1 MSLLEDVLKD
11 GFLKEEMQHAAVCVE
26 AQPSAVAGGKAASD
40 LSLAPLTESF
50 GEYNAR
56 KSLAD
61 EELAECFSG
70 HPIVVYGTISHSH
83 MSLCLRAFKLGAK
96 WKIAGASEL
105 GFNACDEEGR
115 LSVAA
120 VADHANCLDL
130 VELVT
135 NGVLFEVLS
144 WKMDVEQPD
153 AASIISHALNQPQT
167 LAMHQTEQQAI
178 EVLNGLAIP
187 QNAHS
192 AQALA
197 FSTVREKARAH
208 LGHVVDDLEFVD
220 LYEYCSNLGM
230 GKTSFMQDLM
240 QYMSAFVDPKK
251 RRLKFSAFADANK
264 LGLECPRLKVA
275 LIKKSYRSKPVKG
288 ICPNPIAF
296 WSTAT
301 NRGVCLT
308 EGEQLLHYMHVTC
321 APSMQQ
327 IDPKSRGA
335 MLANVDI
342 AVCTAFE
349 QMTLADSKSQ
359 EAVRH
364 KLCMQV
370 VKHASTWML
379 GGRRA
384 LPKPAADADWV
395 VDALLAAADESA
407 RAADEAARD
416 AEIPKPAEKR
426 PAEPVHVP
434 TVATFD
440 EASGK
445 MVAAPVGCT
454 VPNVCQTQPKCAL
467 LPEAKKQKIAP
478 QPLSCAVDWVNCI
491 RAAAKQPD
499 QPGPDATH
507 TGAVAFVMQHLLQ
520 QQPDH
525 QEENSATSQGVFVRY
540 EGSYFK
546 VKAERNLKPGELK
559 LLPIVTSAGK
569 IVTTCKGPQAL
580 PVEVIT
586 IRGTTVAPDG
596 QSSGEGSKA
605 TRSSKTDVK
614 AGGQKKGSVLEK
626 LGAVVD
632 DGSVAAAV
640 AVESAPPSDQPRT
653 EKGTVYIMPDVK
665 LPAVKKSPPSA
676 ASTGDVHVEWTG
688 DEKVHPF
695 WVIRRLS
702 KDQLDAENQK
712 NTAPARF
719 NCEIKAKECHLVS
732 IVGGTGCTKKVM
744 VPMLTNHE
752 AVRDGEELIIQHF
765 PLKKKELALE
775 THWTHAI
782 KSAKA

>member
-26 AQPSAVAGGKAASD
+26 ARSSSAVAGGEAASD

-56 KSLAD
+56 KAVAD
-61 EELAECFSG
+61 EELAECFSA
-70 HPIVVYGTISHSH
+70 HPIVLYGTLSHSH

-96 WKIAGASEL
+96 WKIADASEL
-105 GFNACDEEGR
+105 GFNACDGSGR

-187 QNAHS
+187 QNAYA

-251 RRLKFSAFADANK
+251 RRLKFSAFADANL

-275 LIKKSYRSKPVKG
+275 LIKKCYRSKPQRG
-288 ICPNPIAF
+288 ICPNPTAF
-296 WSTAT
+296 WKTAKE
-301 NRGVCLT
+301 RGACLQ
-308 EGEQLLHYMHVTC
+308 EGEQLLHYMHVTA
-321 APSMQQ
+321 APSMQA
-327 IDPKSRGA
+327 IDPKSRSA

-349 QMTLADSKSQ
+349 LMTSAESKSQ
-359 EAVRH
+359 YAVRQ

-370 VKHASTWML
+370 AKHVSTWMK
-379 GGRRA
+379 GNSV
-384 LPKPAADADWV
+384 PTPAADADWV
-395 VDALLAAADESA
+395 VDALIAASVPDEDPPP
-407 RAADEAARD
+407 RPV
-416 AEIPKPAEKR
+416 AEEPTAAEKR
-426 PAEPVHVP
+426 PGESVHVP

-445 MVAAPVGCT
+445 MLAAPVGCT
-454 VPNVCQTQPKCAL
+454 VPTATGAEPKK
-467 LPEAKKQKIAP
+467 PRTIAP
-478 QPLSCAVDWVNCI
+478 PTLTCPVAWERCI
-491 RAAAKQPD
+491 RAAAKQPN
-499 QPGPDATH
+499 QAGPDAKH

-520 QQPDH
+520 QQPIQH
-525 QEENSATSQGVFVRY
+525 EENSATSQGVQIVYDTSAFQ
-540 EGSYFK
+540 
-546 VKAERNLKPGELK
+546 VKAAWDLKPGELM
-559 LLPIVTSAGK
+559 LLPIVTDAKK
-569 IVTTCKGPQAL
+569 ITTASHHPQAL

-586 IRGTTVAPDG
+586 IFGTQVAPDEP
-596 QSSGEGSKA
+596 SSREDSQATGSS
-605 TRSSKTDVK
+605 TTDAQTVK
-614 AGGQKKGSVLEK
+614 KPKGKRK
-626 LGAVVD
+626 L
-632 DGSVAAAV
+632 AAV
-640 AVESAPPSDQPRT
+640 ADAGSVVAAVAAEPAPPSDLPCT
-653 EKGTVYIMPDVK
+653 EKSTVYIAPDMK
-665 LPAVKKSPPSA
+665 LPAAKKHPPTAESA
-676 ASTGDVHVEWTG
+676 GDVYLEWTG
-688 DEKVHPF
+688 DEKVQPF
-695 WVIRRLS
+695 WVVRRLTTE
-702 KDQLDAENQK
+702 QLEAENKK
-712 NTAPARF
+712 NKATARF

-732 IVGGTGCTKKVM
+732 IVGGTGCTKKIM
-744 VPMLTNHE
+744 VPMLTNRD
-752 AVRDGEELIIQHF
+752 AVRSNEELILQTY
-765 PLKKKELALE
+765 PAPKKVPVSER
-775 THWTHAI
+775 HWTVAT
-782 KSAKA
+782 KTSAQKK

>member
-26 AQPSAVAGGKAASD
+26 ARSSSAVAGGEAASD

-56 KSLAD
+56 KSVAD

-70 HPIVVYGTISHSH
+70 HPIVLYGTLSHSH

-105 GFNACDEEGR
+105 GFNACDEHGR
-115 LSVAA
+115 LSVAEVSA
-120 VADHANCLDL
+120 HANCLDL
-130 VELVT
+130 VDLVQR
-135 NGVLFEVLS
+135 GMLFEVLS

-187 QNAHS
+187 QNAHA

-197 FSTVREKARAH
+197 FSTVREKAREH

-288 ICPNPIAF
+288 ICPNPNAF
-296 WSTAT
+296 WSTAK
-301 NRGVCLT
+301 NRGACLT
-308 EGEQLLHYMHVTC
+308 EGEQLLHYMHVTA

-349 QMTLADSKSQ
+349 QMTLAESKSQ
-359 EAVRH
+359 ETVRH

-370 VKHASTWML
+370 VKHASTWMQ
-379 GGRRA
+379 GNS

-395 VDALLAAADESA
+395 VDALLAASPEAA
-407 RAADEAARD
+407 PAADEAARD

-426 PAEPVHVP
+426 PAESVHVP

-454 VPNVCQTQPKCAL
+454 VPTASAKP
-467 LPEAKKQKIAP
+467 PEAKKQKIA

-520 QQPDH
+520 QQSDD
-525 QEENSATSQGVFVRY
+525 QEENSATSQGVSVLY
-540 EGSYFK
+540 EGSHFK
-546 VKAERNLKPGELK
+546 VKAKWDLKPGELK

-569 IVTTCKGPQAL
+569 IVAASKNPQAL

-596 QSSGEGSKA
+596 RSSGEGSNA
-605 TRSSKTDVK
+605 TGSNKTDVK
-614 AGGQKKGSVLEK
+614 TGRKQKGKLLEQ

-665 LPAVKKSPPSA
+665 LPAVKKSPPSS

-752 AVRDGEELIIQHF
+752 AVRGEEELIIQHF
-765 PLKKKELALE
+765 PQKKQIALE

-782 KSAKA
+782 KSTKA